1 MSQRVTV
8 RRNRPPAWRVRRAG
22 PFCFLLL
29 GAACTSSP
37 EGLSP
42 AAASYLRAPFGVPR
56 PSFFH
61 AALLVP
67 ELQPAATQQA
77 GTLLTEVG
85 SYHADAK
92 STRTFEGVTSS
103 FAGAYHEWIAA
114 ELHWGALPRVEL
126 SFRTAVAGW
135 DEVLDHFTLRDAG
148 GNLIVRD
155 EERLK
160 EGEASQ
166 RHENVAR
173 VDLGAKFQLLGGDDA
188 TATTAIAGGLK
199 LPVARPGDLTSS
211 GTYDVAATLLE
222 TVRLGA
228 WTLHA
233 NGGGVWPLG
242 GQTLFH
248 ADEGIKLD
256 PFAQGALG
264 ANLQVDPLMA
274 LDLQLQANTSAFRD
288 VPFLKQGP
296 ITAVFGARRWFGPT
310 SVEVAVGHGFDHE
323 SSDVWEAFFT
333 FAWIF

>member
-1 MSQRVTV
+1 
-8 RRNRPPAWRVRRAG
+8 
-22 PFCFLLL
+22 
-29 GAACTSSP
+29 
-37 EGLSP
+37 
-42 AAASYLRAPFGVPR
+42 VPR

-67 ELQPAATQQA
+67 ELQPAATQQP

-92 STRTFEGVTSS
+92 STRTFEGVTSE

-114 ELHWGALPRVEL
+114 EVHWGALPRVEL
-126 SFRTAVAGW
+126 SLRSAVAGW
-135 DEVLDHFTLRDAG
+135 DEILDHFLLRNAD

-160 EGEASQ
+160 LGEASQ

-173 VDLGAKFQLLGGDDA
+173 VDFGAKLQLLGGDDA
-188 TATTAIAGGLK
+188 TATTAIAGGFK
-199 LPVARPGDLTSS
+199 VPIARPGDLTNA
-211 GTYDVAATLLE
+211 GTYDLAATLLE

-242 GQTLFH
+242 EQTLFVPQ
-248 ADEGIKLD
+248 EGIKLD
-256 PFAQGALG
+256 PFAQGAIG
-264 ANLQVDPLMA
+264 ANLMVDPLTA

-288 VPFLKQGP
+288 VQFLRQGP

-323 SSDVWEAFFT
+323 SSDVWEAFVT
-333 FAWIF
+333 FSWIF